1 MYPMN
6 QMPQQPQGFDLN
18 QYLQQAQQGQMGG
31 IQQQQPMQQPQQ
43 FDPRIL
49 EALGLAQGYDAE
61 DERIQRQMEQ
71 AAALRKQGQSPI
83 TAPKSSGMWAQAIGN
98 LGQSAVGAILDRRAR
113 KQQGAADQHRAQ
125 GMRDFSTM
133 YRGAET
139 ANNFPFSPMRR

>member
-1 MYPMN
+1 MFN
-6 QMPQQPQGFDLN
+6 LN
-18 QYLQQAQQGQMGG
+18 DYLAQVNAGTAGG
-31 IQQQQPMQQPQQ
+31 IQQQQPAQVPQQ

-49 EALGLAQGYDAE
+49 EAMGLAQGYDAK
-61 DERIQRQMEQ
+61 DEQIARQMER

-113 KQQGAADQHRAQ
+113 KEQAAADAQRAQ

-139 ANNFPFSPMRR
+139 ANNYPFSPMRRY